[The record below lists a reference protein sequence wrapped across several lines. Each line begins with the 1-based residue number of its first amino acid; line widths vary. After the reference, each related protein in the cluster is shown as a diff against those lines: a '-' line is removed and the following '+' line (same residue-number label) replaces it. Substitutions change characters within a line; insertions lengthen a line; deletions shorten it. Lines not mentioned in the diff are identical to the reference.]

1 MMDASLTAFVLLR
14 LLCSVFLFA
23 LPRGRSLPLT
33 LAGALL
39 ALDLVDG
46 FVRRWWVRATS
57 SSRAAPPPPLSPDE
71 CDPRYQTWDKLTD
84 QIQYAVALA
93 ILARSGSSFGSA
105 IPFVTCA
112 YLWRWIGVCFFVADG
127 AVGWRGKRWLVPFP
141 DLTKELLVAAWAV
154 SSSHRVAAFGVVAV
168 AKTAFEG
175 ARLLWAREQCD
186 KKRIANSN
194 Q

>member
-1 MMDASLTAFVLLR
+1 MTHPSASPVKSMTGALAMTSQSRHTRTASSTSMIRCLGTPASLRTYGPA
-14 LLCSVFLFA
+14 
-23 LPRGRSLPLT
+23 LT

-57 SSRAAPPPPLSPDE
+57 SSRA
-71 CDPRYQTWDKLTD
+71 
-84 QIQYAVALA
+84 
-93 ILARSGSSFGSA
+93 
-105 IPFVTCA
+105 
-112 YLWRWIGVCFFVADG
+112 
-127 AVGWRGKRWLVPFP
+127 GKRWLVPFP